1 MTFTFELIINP
12 IVLIAVAIV
21 AALFGFLAGRKRL
34 AKSRSRILQ
43 LEDEMMSSHAEILEI
58 QKAYVK
64 MESRLKELSIPVIP
78 INVNT
83 KDGSKEK
90 FSK

>member
-1 MTFTFELIINP
+1 MFTFELIINP
-12 IVLIAVAIV
+12 IILLAVAIV
-21 AALFGFLAGRKRL
+21 AALIGFTAGRKRL
-34 AKSRSRILQ
+34 AKSRSRIMQ

-78 INVNT
+78 MKVSP
-83 KDGSKEK
+83 KDSSKEK
-90 FSK
+90 ASK